1 MSYFKISDFKAAFS
15 SGIARPNLW
24 LAELTVVPTDVGPVS
39 TNIGQFSFRC
49 EKAEIP
55 GRSVATVDD
64 TGSGP
69 TLKLPYE
76 VTYNDIE
83 LTIICANDM
92 KERKYFDGWIDKIV
106 PNVGDANSGLVS
118 YYSNFARGNTLVLSQ
133 LNDSGEKTISYTLH
147 DVYPVGISAMNLS
160 WEEINTYQRFSVTM
174 NYRYHTFKLETTAV
188 T

>member
-1 MSYFKISDFKAAFS
+1 MSLKISDFKAAFP

-24 LAELTVVPTDVGPVS
+24 LAELTVVGSDVDVVS
-39 TNIGQFSFRC
+39 GNIDNFSFRC
-49 EKAEIP
+49 EKTEIP

-92 KERKYFDGWIDKIV
+92 RERKYFDGWIDKIV
-106 PNVGDANSGLVS
+106 GNANDTTNSGLVS
-118 YYSNFARGNTLVLSQ
+118 YYSDFARGNILVLSQ
-133 LNDSGEKTISYTLH
+133 LNDSGEKTISYKLH

-174 NYRYHTFKLETTAV
+174 NYRYHTFELPTTAV

>member
-1 MSYFKISDFKAAFS
+1 MSFKISDFKAAFVG
-15 SGIARPNLW
+15 GIARPNLW
-24 LAELTVVPTDVGPVS
+24 LAELTVVGSDVGLVS
-39 TNIGQFSFRC
+39 ANAPKFSFRC

-76 VTYNDIE
+76 VTYNDVE

-92 KERKYFDGWIDKIV
+92 KERKYFDGWIDTIV
-106 PNVGDANSGLVS
+106 SNVGDTKNSGLVN
-118 YYSNFARGNTLVLSQ
+118 YYSDFARGNILVLSQ
-133 LNDSGEKTISYTLH
+133 LDDSGEKTISYTLH
-147 DVYPVGISAMNLS
+147 DVYPIGISAMNLS

-174 NYRYHTFKLETTAV
+174 NYRYHTFELGT
-188 T
+188 